1 MGALFCILGAMCLL
15 LSEVV
20 VYILNRGIKRLNE
33 TIHINPA
40 TAGFCVFE
48 NKCLKSAIKC
58 DLNQNAMCQT

>member
-1 MGALFCILGAMCLL
+1 MVALFCILRARCLI

-33 TIHINPA
+33 NTHINPA

-48 NKCLKSAIKC
+48 KKCLKSAIKC
-58 DLNQNAMCQT
+58 DLHQNALRQT

>member
-1 MGALFCILGAMCLL
+1 MGALFCILSAQCLI

-33 TIHINPA
+33 NIHINPA
-40 TAGFCVFE
+40 IAGFYVFE

-58 DLNQNAMCQT
+58 DLNQNVMRQT

>member
-1 MGALFCILGAMCLL
+1 MI

-58 DLNQNAMCQT
+58 DLNQNAMRQT

>member
-1 MGALFCILGAMCLL
+1 MI

-33 TIHINPA
+33 NIHINPA
-40 TAGFCVFE
+40 TAGFYVFE

-58 DLNQNAMCQT
+58 DLNQNAMRQT